1 MDWQFG
7 HRKVQREKTCED
19 SVRRWPSTSQGERP
33 QRKPALPTP
42 WSQISSLQNNERRN
56 VSSVTQF
63 CGPKTVVC
71 TSVPNFSFFSTYFTQ
86 AFCTVPPIVLL
97 SMSWKTRK
105 LDPDDQSTFYLTHL
119 IPDLLL
125 HFSLEACV
133 TTLAWFS
140 SNPRG
145 FSLNP
150 LYVGMSC
157 FLDLFFSLLTS
168 FHPGGFPGGSVVKN
182 LPASA
187 GDARDMGSVPGSGR
201 FPGEGSGNPLQYPC
215 LENPMDRGAWWG
227 RVHGVTKN
235 RTQFNS

>member
-19 SVRRWPSTSQGERP
+19 SIRRWPSTSQGERP

-42 WSQISSLQNNERRN
+42 WSQISSLQNHERRN

-97 SMSWKTRK
+97 SMSRKTQK

-119 IPDLLL
+119 SSVLLISWL
-125 HFSLEACV
+125 VATFLPWGLCHHTCLIFLQPQRFLSQSPICWHVLFFRFVLFTSYLLSPRGLSWGLSGEESACQCRRCKR
-133 TTLAWFS
+133 
-140 SNPRG
+140 RG
-145 FSLNP
+145 FSP
-150 LYVGMSC
+150 WVRKI
-157 FLDLFFSLLTS
+157 
-168 FHPGGFPGGSVVKN
+168 PWRRK
-182 LPASA
+182 
-187 GDARDMGSVPGSGR
+187 
-201 FPGEGSGNPLQYPC
+201 
-215 LENPMDRGAWWG
+215 W
-227 RVHGVTKN
+227 
-235 RTQFNS
+235 